1 MKVILTED
9 IPKLGKTGDTVEV
22 ADGYGRNYLVPQG
35 KALLASSK
43 HVKALEHK
51 RRLLRRKAEML
62 RIDAEGLA
70 EKIKGITVSLARKV
84 VEEDKLYGS
93 VTVSDLLQALEARG
107 VVLERKQIRLDEPIK
122 ALGEYK
128 IPVKC
133 HTDVEAEFTVQVVG
147 EAS

>member
-9 IPKLGKTGDTVEV
+9 IPKLGKTGDTVDV
-22 ADGYGRNYLVPQG
+22 AEGYGRNYLVPQG

-43 HVKALEHK
+43 NVKALEHK
-51 RRLLRRKAEML
+51 RRLLMRKADKARKE
-62 RIDAEGLA
+62 AEGLA

-84 VEEDKLYGS
+84 VEEGKLYGS
-93 VTVSDLLQALEARG
+93 VTVSDLLQALEERG
-107 VVLERKQIRLDEPIK
+107 VVLERKQIKLDEPIK

-128 IPVKC
+128 VTVKY
-133 HTDVEAEFTVQVVG
+133 HADVEAEFTVQVVE

>member
-9 IPKLGKTGDTVEV
+9 IPNLGKTGDTVEV
-22 ADGYGRNYLVPQG
+22 AEGYGRNYLVPQG

-43 HVKALEHK
+43 HMKALEHK
-51 RRLLRRKAEML
+51 RRLLTRKAEML
-62 RIDAEGLA
+62 RKDAEGLA

-84 VEEDKLYGS
+84 VEQEKLYGS
-93 VTVSDLLQALEARG
+93 VTVTDLLQALEERG

-133 HTDVEAEFTVQVVG
+133 HSDVDAEFTVQVVG